1 MKKRVMA
8 IILTVAMTLGHAVVA
23 LADTAFFRMR

>member
-8 IILTVAMTLGHAVVA
+8 IIFTIALTLSHAVVA
-23 LADTAFFRMR
+23 LADTARFRMR

>member
-8 IILTVAMTLGHAVVA
+8 IIFTLALTLGHAVVA
-23 LADTAFFRMR
+23 LADTARFRMR